1 MNQLPNQLLWKKVNF
16 FTMKQSHIKS
26 IPIHAAII
34 TISSSR
40 TKDDDTSGKTI
51 NTILNSAGITVE
63 YYAIA
68 VDKTDAI
75 RAEIY
80 NALKTCNCI
89 IVNGGTGLTYD
100 DVTIEAV
107 LPLLDKKIDGF
118 GELFRTLSYNEIGT
132 SSMLSRA
139 LAGVSHGSV
148 IFCIPGSTAAV
159 TLATKNLILPEI
171 AHILSHANK

>member
-1 MNQLPNQLLWKKVNF
+1 
-16 FTMKQSHIKS
+16 MKQNHIKS
-26 IPIHAAII
+26 LPISAAII
-34 TISSSR
+34 TVSSSR
-40 TKDDDTSGKTI
+40 TKENDTSGKAI
-51 NTILNSAGITVE
+51 ETILQSSGIPVE
-63 YYAIA
+63 YYAVVI
-68 VDKTDAI
+68 DKIDSI

-80 NALKTCNCI
+80 NALKNSNCI
-89 IVNGGTGLTYD
+89 IINGGTGLTYD

-118 GELFRTLSYNEIGT
+118 GELFRMLSYNEIGT

-139 LAGVSHGSV
+139 IAGISHGKV

-159 TLATKNLILPEI
+159 TLATKNLIVPEI